1 MLTLDTPHRH
11 LLAVGLSLF
20 PLAAHA
26 DCMTAQDLLAGVMI
40 ENGAETPK
48 VELHL
53 RTGPDTVSDWVP
65 TDTGAVARTDRLY
78 GVYTTQEATTKDGA
92 GWETNYQITFDD
104 PAAVP
109 PPGPELNWTAKAVFF
124 DGFDKIDVI
133 VSYSLGKED
142 TITVDG
148 CPYRV
153 LPVEMTLQQFGDDA
167 TPVDPEIGRQLYF
180 PDLGTSTYVNY
191 VLPNVSEHDDRPP
204 PRRIYRRP

>member
-1 MLTLDTPHRH
+1 MDGLVKGGGLRSDKVREILDVAEERRTELTII
-11 LLAVGLSLF
+11 
-20 PLAAHA
+20 
-26 DCMTAQDLLAGVMI
+26 LAGYKDDM
-40 ENGAETPK
+40 ENK
-48 VELHL
+48 LF
-53 RTGPDTVSDWVP
+53 DFN
-65 TDTGAVARTDRLY
+65 
-78 GVYTTQEATTKDGA
+78 DGF
-92 GWETNYQITFDD
+92 GRRFNYQITFDD

-109 PPGPELNWTAKAVFF
+109 PPGPELNWTAKAVVF